1 MRVNHRL
8 LSFVIAL
15 SVGVLANITSIA
27 EASEKQRN
35 HDSNQRHQDERRYH
49 DRHDD
54 RAGHHDH
61 QRRHRLE
68 HKHAKRDHHHPH
80 PKRLYRA
87 HEGHHDRHDHRFYSG
102 FVLGSVVG
110 HAFGGRDYIRHSD
123 RVHFVRDYDGQC
135 FRVEQYRYRDVW
147 TEVPSFKCGPYRD
160 RY

>member
-8 LSFVIAL
+8 LSFVLAL
-15 SVGVLANITSIA
+15 SVGVLTNIASVA

-35 HDSNQRHQDERRYH
+35 NHSSERHQDQRRYH

-54 RAGHHDH
+54 RGGHHDE

-68 HKHAKRDHHHPH
+68 HKHAKRDHHHAH
-80 PKRLYRA
+80 PKRVYRA
-87 HEGHHDRHDHRFYSG
+87 HHDHRFYSG

-135 FRVEQYRYRDVW
+135 FRVEQGRYRDVW

-160 RY
+160 HY